1 MGTHFNSNMLFGIIL
16 IAFALAFYI
25 AITFN
30 RYKTSG
36 FKGKL
41 PVLITSIVIG
51 IIGIVLFVLGIV
63 HECPNLTETAQ
74 ITNQLFYL
82 L

>member
-1 MGTHFNSNMLFGIIL
+1 MGAHFNSNMLFGIVL
-16 IAFALAFYI
+16 MAFALAFYI
-25 AITFN
+25 GITIN

-51 IIGIVLFVLGIV
+51 VIGLVLFVLGVV
-63 HECPNLTETAQ
+63 HEWPNLTNSLE
-74 ITNQLFYL
+74 IINQFHFLV
-82 L
+82 